1 MTGRTMTWARR
12 VLVVAGVAAMAWWAV
27 LALTAVPPR
36 WWLSWGVWLAG
47 SVAAHDA
54 VLAPLVVALGWVALV
69 WLPARRRRDDGAV
82 TPVPVPAAVL
92 LRGGV
97 LVLGTLLLVGAAAR
111 WSPLS

>member
-82 TPVPVPAAVL
+82 TPVPVSAAVL
-92 LRGGV
+92 LRSAV
-97 LVLGTLLLVGAAAR
+97 LVLGTLLLVGVVAR